1 MNDEDYRRVVLIEI
15 DALMLADGLGLRG
28 AVMVDSDLPRDVEL
42 VSIKYEMERDR
53 LLLKLRHSSFHL
65 VPAASP
71 IPFWVS
77 KNGDCE
83 GIHIHG
89 EGSERWTMTNSND
102 D

>member
-1 MNDEDYRRVVLIEI
+1 MNDEEYRRVVLIEI
-15 DALMLADGLGLRG
+15 DALMLADVLGLRG

-42 VSIKYEMERDR
+42 VAIQHDMERDR
-53 LLLKLRHSSFHL
+53 LLLKLRHPSFHL
-65 VPAASP
+65 VPTLSP

-77 KNGDCE
+77 DIGDCE

-89 EGSERWTMTNSND
+89 EGSKLWTMTNSND